1 MIRLLNII
9 MVALLF
15 SSAVVVYSIKYD
27 STIKLEKIGRMT
39 REVERERARISELRA
54 EYASLSQ
61 PERIK
66 ALSAAHLDLKPMSI
80 DQVVSLGELPARTT
94 IGDPIADKLK
104 GLGLD
109 ADPVVTGSTP

>member
-15 SSAVVVYSIKYD
+15 SSAVAVYSIKYD
-27 STIKLEKIGRMT
+27 STLKLEKIARMT
-39 REVERERARISELRA
+39 REVDRERARISELRA

-66 ALSAAHLDLKPMSI
+66 ALSATHLDLAPMSV
-80 DQVVSLGELPARTT
+80 DQIIALGELPERATL
-94 IGDPIADKLK
+94 GDPIAEKLK